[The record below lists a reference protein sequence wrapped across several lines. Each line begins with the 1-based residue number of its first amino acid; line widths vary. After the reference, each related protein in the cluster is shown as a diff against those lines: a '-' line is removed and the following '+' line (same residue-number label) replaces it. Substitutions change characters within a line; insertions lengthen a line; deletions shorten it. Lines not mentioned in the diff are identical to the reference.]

1 VTSGGVYDP
10 RVSFPMGRLLRVILP
25 SEEPEA
31 EQGFRALAVEIFD
44 DGVVVRFM
52 RLRDLTAQKP
62 PEEAARV
69 WDGITLTDD
78 VATRYELRGGGASGD
93 EHVAHGLWAYAPT
106 PPPEARTLTATTW
119 QGPVDFDL
127 SDR

>member
-1 VTSGGVYDP
+1 MRLPMMSVGAYRDGAVTSGGVYDP

-25 SEEPEA
+25 SEEPEV

-52 RLRDLTAQKP
+52 RLRDLTGQKP

-69 WDGITLTDD
+69 WDG
-78 VATRYELRGGGASGD
+78 VTRSAARNSPAPRRGSADESGVLRTGWETIG
-93 EHVAHGLWAYAPT
+93 
-106 PPPEARTLTATTW
+106 
-119 QGPVDFDL
+119 
-127 SDR
+127 